1 MLHLYTHYILFK
13 AIVFLLSLLTIKK
26 KTMEFTTACMKSC
39 VKANAVTQLIATH
52 RPEATPRAAVGR
64 ISDISSHVIGPQPI
78 A

>member
-1 MLHLYTHYILFK
+1 
-13 AIVFLLSLLTIKK
+13 
-26 KTMEFTTACMKSC
+26 MEFTTACMKSC
-39 VKANAVTQLIATH
+39 VNANAVTQLIATH